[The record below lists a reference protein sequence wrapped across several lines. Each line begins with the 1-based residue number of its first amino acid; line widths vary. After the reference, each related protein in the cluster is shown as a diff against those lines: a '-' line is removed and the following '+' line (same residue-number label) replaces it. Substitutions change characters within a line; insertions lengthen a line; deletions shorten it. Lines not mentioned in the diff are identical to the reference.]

1 VTHDGR
7 AVAHKSRVR
16 ASLVAARYYLLSRT
30 EVVPKPPATATAADR
45 EAAALIQSLTD
56 LMDRGWKLPSD
67 VR

>member
-1 VTHDGR
+1 MTLDGR

-16 ASLVAARYYLLSRT
+16 ASLVAARHYLLSRT
-30 EVVPKPPATATAADR
+30 EVVPKPPVTALAADR
-45 EAAALIQSLTD
+45 EAAALIKSLTD